1 MKRLFKFFSLT
12 IMFALLVTQMGF
24 SSTPVHATSS
34 GLTFTAFS
42 PSLPSGWAEF
52 GRLSGVWGSSANDVY
67 AVGYGEDGNYKYMPL
82 LYHYDKSGWT
92 NASLSLPSG
101 WTAGSLSGVWGSSA
115 SDVYA
120 VGDGSHPGNAGSPL
134 IYHNGGS
141 GWTASSPSLPSG
153 WDIGDLMG
161 VWGSSASNIY
171 AVGCGF
177 SFNPGPTGPLP
188 LIYYYGGSGWSNIT
202 PSLPSGWTS
211 GQLEGVWASST
222 TSDVYAVGFGNNGT
236 TTLPL
241 LYHYD
246 GSGWT
251 GSSPSMGSG
260 RTLGQLFSVWG
271 SSASD
276 IYAVGYGDDVPLIY
290 HYDGSGWTNDS
301 PSLPSGWSNSF
312 LWGVWGSSGSDIYAF
327 GNGDRDLAYYHYDG
341 NSWTSSKSSPSL
353 PSGWTSSDWGG
364 VWGSSAS
371 DVYAIGSGYNS
382 TGHELPLIYHG
393 TPGTQS
399 PPIVTAFA
407 ATSPTNN
414 PNIPIT
420 SFTASDDGGVTGY
433 MITAS
438 SAAPLSTDPNWLASA
453 PATYPVAGDGTYT
466 LYPWAKDAAGN
477 VSAVYGSPAVV
488 IVNTT
493 TPVLVSPASGS
504 KVSTFRPAFK
514 WLAVT
519 GYTKYRIEVSK
530 YSNFASPLVNA
541 TVTALSYTPTVNLP
555 ANTKLYWSVRIVRP
569 NGTFGA
575 LTTPYYF
582 TIGLKAPTLTTPANL
597 VTGVAHKPT
606 FKWQAVSGAT
616 SYTIQ
621 VSTSSTFGTFLINVK
636 IGSTTYISTV
646 TLPGNKVL
654 YWRVMA
660 TGAVGSSPWSSVFH
674 FTTVP

>member
-141 GWTASSPSLPSG
+141 GWTAS
-153 WDIGDLMG
+153 
-161 VWGSSASNIY
+161 
-171 AVGCGF
+171 
-177 SFNPGPTGPLP
+177 
-188 LIYYYGGSGWSNIT
+188 
-202 PSLPSGWTS
+202 
-211 GQLEGVWASST
+211 
-222 TSDVYAVGFGNNGT
+222 
-236 TTLPL
+236 
-241 LYHYD
+241 
-246 GSGWT
+246 
-251 GSSPSMGSG
+251 
-260 RTLGQLFSVWG
+260 
-271 SSASD
+271 
-276 IYAVGYGDDVPLIY
+276 
-290 HYDGSGWTNDS
+290 S

>member
-1 MKRLFKFFSLT
+1 
-12 IMFALLVTQMGF
+12 
-24 SSTPVHATSS
+24 
-34 GLTFTAFS
+34 
-42 PSLPSGWAEF
+42 
-52 GRLSGVWGSSANDVY
+52 
-67 AVGYGEDGNYKYMPL
+67 
-82 LYHYDKSGWT
+82 
-92 NASLSLPSG
+92 
-101 WTAGSLSGVWGSSA
+101 
-115 SDVYA
+115 
-120 VGDGSHPGNAGSPL
+120 
-134 IYHNGGS
+134 
-141 GWTASSPSLPSG
+141 
-153 WDIGDLMG
+153 
-161 VWGSSASNIY
+161 
-171 AVGCGF
+171 
-177 SFNPGPTGPLP
+177 
-188 LIYYYGGSGWSNIT
+188 
-202 PSLPSGWTS
+202 
-211 GQLEGVWASST
+211 
-222 TSDVYAVGFGNNGT
+222 
-236 TTLPL
+236 
-241 LYHYD
+241 
-246 GSGWT
+246 
-251 GSSPSMGSG
+251 MGSG

-276 IYAVGYGDDVPLIY
+276 VYAVGYGDDVPLIY